1 MQFNNDKSLSVFV
14 YEHFNFASAAEMIFM
29 TISWLLGVFVFA
41 ILIGNV
47 KDIIAQST
55 R

>member
-1 MQFNNDKSLSVFV
+1 MYYV
-14 YEHFNFASAAEMIFM
+14 YEHLNCNNSAAEMIFM